1 MIENSFQK
9 IFWQFGFGATIGDV
23 KRLVGVP
30 VGMTL
35 EPVTEEDDYPQ
46 AGWPM
51 RKTPAEAPNRAPAI
65 SP

>member
-35 EPVTEEDDYPQ
+35 EPVTEEDTILKPDSQ
-46 AGWPM
+46 
-51 RKTPAEAPNRAPAI
+51 
-65 SP
+65 

>member
-46 AGWPM
+46 GRVANEENA
-51 RKTPAEAPNRAPAI
+51 AEAPNRAPAI